1 MLFDKKIK
9 EQVEKITGTYY
20 NNEDEITNCETMTE
34 DLLYEINYR
43 DEEIE
48 KLKNRISD
56 LLEEVRV

>member
-1 MLFDKKIK
+1 MLFDKKLK
-9 EQVEKITGTYY
+9 EQVEEITGTYY
-20 NNEDEITNCETMTE
+20 NNEDEITNCETMAE

>member
-9 EQVEKITGTYY
+9 EQVEEITGTYY
-20 NNEDEITNCETMTE
+20 NNEDEITNCETMAE

>member
-34 DLLYEINYR
+34 DLLYEIYYR